1 MIFKINFKFS
11 TCIFFKVDVDLFNS
25 TPVQRLFFQRN
36 GQLFLRTFFGIA
48 SASNKAFM
56 ICSSEYHCMKT
67 SLYILFRLPRRKGY
81 HDSFFLAYIVTSCLP
96 CT

>member
-11 TCIFFKVDVDLFNS
+11 PCICFKVDVDLFNS

-36 GQLFLRTFFGIA
+36 GQLFLRTFSGIA

-56 ICSSEYHCMKT
+56 ICSSEYNYENK
-67 SLYILFRLPRRKGY
+67 SLYLVPSSKEEGI
-81 HDSFFLAYIVTSCLP
+81 S
-96 CT
+96 